1 MLAGREV
8 SPTEKPGL
16 PHICPVVG
24 PIVPLPRLQKG
35 REVSRKKIHEMD
47 RHAEQQAGLQG
58 TLSQWHALAPPVLGK
73 PPKDQALPTPVLSH
87 ENIPNQITEEDAGA
101 FPMLHS

>member
-1 MLAGREV
+1 MLAEREI

-35 REVSRKKIHEMD
+35 REVSRKKMHEMD

-58 TLSQWHALAPPVLGK
+58 TLSQ
-73 PPKDQALPTPVLSH
+73 
-87 ENIPNQITEEDAGA
+87 
-101 FPMLHS
+101 

>member
-1 MLAGREV
+1 MLAGKEV

-58 TLSQWHALAPPVLGK
+58 TLSQWLLPVLGK
-73 PPKDQALPTPVLSH
+73 PPKNQALPIPVLSH